1 MGAGVPG
8 CRPLNA
14 GAGARGGSQG
24 ARVVPAASGPVTRLR
39 PARTRRRDPRPPTPG
54 WVAPSAAPRT
64 CGARCA
70 GCHAVRSR
78 LLPPPRRWRARPS
91 PGPGSGDRGAERGH
105 SAQSGN
111 YFVPGHYQRLPRS
124 GCRQNG
130 ELGRIG
136 LGARGGGLQWVDA
149 TPRAG
154 GNPSPESS
162 ALCWPPAPN
171 IYNCV
176 LRTLETRSPWGLAG
190 RDAPPSCCRTEA
202 FRRYVPLLASVPGT
216 QCRGRM
222 LERRTDLSLD
232 LGQLD

>member
-136 LGARGGGLQWVDA
+136 LGARGGGPAVGGRHTTRWWKPLSRIQCSVLAPRPQHLQL
-149 TPRAG
+149 RAQD
-154 GNPSPESS
+154 
-162 ALCWPPAPN
+162 
-171 IYNCV
+171 
-176 LRTLETRSPWGLAG
+176 T
-190 RDAPPSCCRTEA
+190 
-202 FRRYVPLLASVPGT
+202 
-216 QCRGRM
+216 
-222 LERRTDLSLD
+222 
-232 LGQLD
+232 